1 MYYCHNTN
9 DDMHLAMNA
18 KVMTKK
24 ILMIKTKPN
33 KTKTLLISAFIF
45 RQTAKGLETVHADLH
60 FIGYKSAT
68 NYSRLKSG
76 RENLQPGT
84 IMAAASTGDI

>member
-1 MYYCHNTN
+1 
-9 DDMHLAMNA
+9 
-18 KVMTKK
+18 
-24 ILMIKTKPN
+24 MIKTKPN

-60 FIGYKSAT
+60 FTGYKSTT

>member
-1 MYYCHNTN
+1 
-9 DDMHLAMNA
+9 MNA
-18 KVMTKK
+18 ESHGKK
-24 ILMIKTKPN
+24 IILIIMK
-33 KTKTLLISAFIF
+33 KTLLISAFIF

-60 FIGYKSAT
+60 FTGYKSAT

-84 IMAAASTGDI
+84 TMAAAHLVTIR

>member
-1 MYYCHNTN
+1 
-9 DDMHLAMNA
+9 MHLAMNA
-18 KVMTKK
+18 KVMAKKK
-24 ILMIKTKPN
+24 ILIIKTKPN

-45 RQTAKGLETVHADLH
+45 RQTAKGLETVHTDLH
-60 FIGYKSAT
+60 FTGYKSAT
-68 NYSRLKSG
+68 NYSRLESG

>member
-1 MYYCHNTN
+1 MYNCHHTHECRKSWQKNN
-9 DDMHLAMNA
+9 
-18 KVMTKK
+18 
-24 ILMIKTKPN
+24 PN
-33 KTKTLLISAFIF
+33 NNEKKTLLISAFIF

-60 FIGYKSAT
+60 FTGYKSAT

-84 IMAAASTGDI
+84 IMAAAHLVTIR